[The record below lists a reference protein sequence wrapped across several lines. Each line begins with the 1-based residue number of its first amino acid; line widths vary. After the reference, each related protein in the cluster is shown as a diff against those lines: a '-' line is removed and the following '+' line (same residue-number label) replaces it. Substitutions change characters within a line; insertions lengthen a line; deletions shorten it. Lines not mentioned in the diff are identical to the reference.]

1 MEERENIEV
10 KTLPWISEGVA
21 KHTIKARRTSILVD
35 DDFHEC
41 TQKALFISSRKWT
54 NCIWAI
60 HFV

>member
-41 TQKALFISSRKWT
+41 KPKGTVYS
-54 NCIWAI
+54 
-60 HFV
+60 

>member
-10 KTLPWISEGVA
+10 KALPWISEGIA

-41 TQKALFISSRKWT
+41 TEKALFLSSRK
-54 NCIWAI
+54 
-60 HFV
+60 